1 MLTAE
6 EIVAKAKADRAV
18 CRTVAAVGIT
28 LEAEPS
34 APPDRPGLNWVP
46 HQLTAGGPITWV
58 ESEYDPT
65 LPGTRVT
72 PIVFKPRATV
82 YPNYYY
88 TLDGVRKVWTGEI
101 VSSPSWKDSRFVEF

>member
-18 CRTVAAVGIT
+18 CQTVATAGIT
-28 LEAEPS
+28 VETEPS
-34 APPDRPGLNWVP
+34 SPPDRPGLTWVP
-46 HQLTAGGPITWV
+46 RQLTAGGPITWL

-65 LPGTRVT
+65 LPGTRET
-72 PIVFKPRATV
+72 PIVFKPGATV

-88 TLDGVRKVWTGEI
+88 SLEGVRKVWTGKI
-101 VSSPSWKDSRFVEF
+101 VTGPAWDDSWFVEF